1 VVVSSK
7 STLRMIRRKRHK
19 KPGGSRHSKSFIA
32 MIRRKKLKRPVK
44 RALTV
49 IIFILLMILF
59 LPLIRS
65 LFDTTDEVYTGS
77 TRVHRFRDLNEVH
90 LRYARMYGISPIAS
104 KKVFEQK
111 VKVLTDENKLV
122 RISDTKYYSINNL
135 SHSHPYLVPRAKK
148 ILDLIGERFRKKLRE
163 NNLDD
168 YQYRITSLL
177 RTQESQRLL
186 SFSNVN
192 AASKSAHL
200 YGTTFDIT
208 YRSLSKKSFFG
219 IKRAVHDGAAIRLL
233 SETIR
238 ELQQE
243 RRLLVITERK
253 EACFHITIR

>member
-1 VVVSSK
+1 VAVPSESFF
-7 STLRMIRRKRHK
+7 SMIRRKRLK
-19 KPGGSRHSKSFIA
+19 KK
-32 MIRRKKLKRPVK
+32 VK
-44 RALTV
+44 RCLVA
-49 IIFILLMILF
+49 FGFFLLLIVF
-59 LPLIRS
+59 FPLIRS
-65 LFDTTDEVYTGS
+65 MFDSPDEVSTGT

-104 KKVFEQK
+104 QKVIEQK
-111 VKVLTDENKLV
+111 VKILIGENKLV
-122 RISDTKYYSINNL
+122 RISDSKYYTVNKL

-148 ILDLIGERFRKKLRE
+148 MLDLIGERFRKKLQE

-177 RTQESQRLL
+177 RTQESQRML

-208 YRSLSKKSFFG
+208 YRSLSKRSLLGVK
-219 IKRAVHDGAAIRLL
+219 KTAHDGTAIRLL
-233 SETIR
+233 SEVIR

>member
-1 VVVSSK
+1 
-7 STLRMIRRKRHK
+7 
-19 KPGGSRHSKSFIA
+19 
-32 MIRRKKLKRPVK
+32 
-44 RALTV
+44 
-49 IIFILLMILF
+49 
-59 LPLIRS
+59 
-65 LFDTTDEVYTGS
+65 
-77 TRVHRFRDLNEVH
+77 VH

-104 KKVFEQK
+104 QKVFEQK
-111 VKVLTDENKLV
+111 VKILIGENKLV
-122 RISDTKYYSINNL
+122 KISDSKYYTINKL

-148 ILDLIGERFRKKLRE
+148 MLDLIGERFRKKLQE
-163 NNLDD
+163 NNLDE

-177 RTQESQRLL
+177 RTQESQRML

-208 YRSLSKKSFFG
+208 YRNLSKRSLLGVK
-219 IKRAVHDGAAIRLL
+219 KTVHDGTAIRLL
-233 SETIR
+233 SEVIR

>member
-1 VVVSSK
+1 VAVPSES
-7 STLRMIRRKRHK
+7 L
-19 KPGGSRHSKSFIA
+19 FA
-32 MIRRKKLKRPVK
+32 MIRHKRLKKQVK
-44 RALTV
+44 RNLAAIGL
-49 IIFILLMILF
+49 FLLLILF
-59 LPLIRS
+59 LPFIRS
-65 LFDTTDEVYTGS
+65 LFDPPDEVSTGT

-104 KKVFEQK
+104 QKVLEQK
-111 VKVLTDENKLV
+111 VKILTDDNKLV
-122 RISDTKYYSINNL
+122 KISDTKYYSINKL
-135 SHSHPYLVPRAKK
+135 SHSHPYLVPKAKK
-148 ILDLIGERFRKKLRE
+148 LLDLIGERFRKKLQE

-177 RTQESQRLL
+177 RTQESQRRL

-208 YRSLSKKSFFG
+208 YRSLSKRSLLGVKKTSY
-219 IKRAVHDGAAIRLL
+219 DGAAIRLL
-233 SETIR
+233 SEVIR

>member
-1 VVVSSK
+1 MKDSDVAVPSESFF
-7 STLRMIRRKRHK
+7 SMMRRKRLK
-19 KPGGSRHSKSFIA
+19 K
-32 MIRRKKLKRPVK
+32 PVK
-44 RALTV
+44 RLFTLFV
-49 IIFILLMILF
+49 CLLLLIIF

-65 LFDTTDEVYTGS
+65 LFDPTDEVYTGS
-77 TRVHRFRDLNEVH
+77 TRVHRFRDLNEIH
-90 LRYARMYGISPIAS
+90 LRYARLYGISPIAS
-104 KKVFEQK
+104 RKVFEQK
-111 VKVLTDENKLV
+111 VKVLTGENKLLK
-122 RISDTKYYSINNL
+122 ISDSKYYTVNKL

-148 ILDLIGERFRKKLRE
+148 LLDLIGERFRKKLKE
-163 NNLDD
+163 HNLDD
-168 YQYRITSLL
+168 YQYKITSLL
-177 RTQESQRLL
+177 RTQESQRSL

-208 YRSLSKKSFFG
+208 YKSLSKRSLLGK
-219 IKRAVHDGAAIRLL
+219 KTVRDGAAIRLL

>member
-1 VVVSSK
+1 MKDSDVAVPSESFF
-7 STLRMIRRKRHK
+7 SMMRRKRLK
-19 KPGGSRHSKSFIA
+19 K
-32 MIRRKKLKRPVK
+32 PVK
-44 RALTV
+44 RLFTLFV
-49 IIFILLMILF
+49 LFFLLIIF

-65 LFDTTDEVYTGS
+65 LFDTSDEVYTGS
-77 TRVHRFRDLNEVH
+77 TRVHRFRDLNEIH
-90 LRYARMYGISPIAS
+90 LRYARLYGISPIAS
-104 KKVFEQK
+104 RKVFEQK
-111 VKVLTDENKLV
+111 VKVLTGENKLLK
-122 RISDTKYYSINNL
+122 INDSKYYTIDKL

-148 ILDLIGERFRKKLRE
+148 LLDLIGERFRKKLKE
-163 NNLDD
+163 HNLDD
-168 YQYRITSLL
+168 YQYKITSLL
-177 RTQESQRLL
+177 RTQESQRSL

-208 YRSLSKKSFFG
+208 YKNLSKRSLLGKKNV
-219 IKRAVHDGAAIRLL
+219 RDGAAIRIL

>member
-1 VVVSSK
+1 
-7 STLRMIRRKRHK
+7 MIRRKRLK
-19 KPGGSRHSKSFIA
+19 K
-32 MIRRKKLKRPVK
+32 PVK
-44 RALTV
+44 RYLAAFV
-49 IIFILLMILF
+49 LLL
-59 LPLIRS
+59 S
-65 LFDTTDEVYTGS
+65 LFIFYPYISGLFDSRDEVYTGS
-77 TRVHRFRDLNEVH
+77 TRVHRFRDLNESH
-90 LRYARMYGISPIAS
+90 LRYARVYGISPIAS
-104 KKVFEQK
+104 RNAFEQK
-111 VKVLTDENKLV
+111 VNGLVDKNKLV
-122 RISDTKYYSINNL
+122 KINDSKYYSINKL
-135 SHSHPYLVPRAKK
+135 SHSHPYLVPRAR
-148 ILDLIGERFRKKLRE
+148 ILLDLIGERFRKKLRE
-163 NNLDD
+163 KNLDD
-168 YQYRITSLL
+168 YQFRITSML

>member
-1 VVVSSK
+1 MKDSDVAVPSESFF
-7 STLRMIRRKRHK
+7 SMMRRKRLK
-19 KPGGSRHSKSFIA
+19 K
-32 MIRRKKLKRPVK
+32 PVK
-44 RALTV
+44 RLFTLFV
-49 IIFILLMILF
+49 LFLLLIIF

-65 LFDTTDEVYTGS
+65 LFDTSDEVYTGS
-77 TRVHRFRDLNEVH
+77 TRVHRFRDLNEIH
-90 LRYARMYGISPIAS
+90 LRYARLYGISPIAS
-104 KKVFEQK
+104 RKVFEQK
-111 VKVLTDENKLV
+111 VKVLTSENRLLK
-122 RISDTKYYSINNL
+122 ISDSKYYTVNKL

-148 ILDLIGERFRKKLRE
+148 LLDLIGERFRKKLKE
-163 NNLDD
+163 HNLDD
-168 YQYRITSLL
+168 YQYKITSLI
-177 RTQESQRLL
+177 RTQESQRSL

-208 YRSLSKKSFFG
+208 YKSLSKKSMLG
-219 IKRAVHDGAAIRLL
+219 KKTVRDGAAIRLL

>member
-1 VVVSSK
+1 
-7 STLRMIRRKRHK
+7 MIQRKRYK
-19 KPGGSRHSKSFIA
+19 KPGGSGHSKSFIT
-32 MIRRKKLKRPVK
+32 MFRRKKLKRPVK
-44 RALTV
+44 RLFTAIL
-49 IIFILLMILF
+49 FILLIILF
-59 LPLIRS
+59 LPFIRS
-65 LFDTTDEVYTGS
+65 LFDTPDEVFTGS

-104 KKVFEQK
+104 QK
-111 VKVLTDENKLV
+111 ALELKIKDLTNENRLVK
-122 RISDTKYYSINNL
+122 ISDTKYYTVNKL

-148 ILDLIGERFRKKLRE
+148 MLDLIGERFRKKLQE
-163 NNLDD
+163 HNLDD

-219 IKRAVHDGAAIRLL
+219 IKKAFQDGAAIRLL

>member
-1 VVVSSK
+1 VAVTSESFF
-7 STLRMIRRKRHK
+7 SMIRRKRLK
-19 KPGGSRHSKSFIA
+19 KK
-32 MIRRKKLKRPVK
+32 VK
-44 RALTV
+44 RCLVA
-49 IIFILLMILF
+49 FGFFLLLIVF
-59 LPLIRS
+59 FPLIRS
-65 LFDTTDEVYTGS
+65 MFDSPDEVSTGT

-104 KKVFEQK
+104 QKVIEQK
-111 VKVLTDENKLV
+111 VKILIGENKLV
-122 RISDTKYYSINNL
+122 RISDSKYYTVNKL

-148 ILDLIGERFRKKLRE
+148 MLDLIGERFRKKLQE

-177 RTQESQRLL
+177 RTQESQRML

-208 YRSLSKKSFFG
+208 YRSLSKRSLLGVK
-219 IKRAVHDGAAIRLL
+219 KTAHDGTAIRLL
-233 SETIR
+233 SEVIR

>member
-1 VVVSSK
+1 MKDSDVAVPSESFF
-7 STLRMIRRKRHK
+7 SMMRRKRLK
-19 KPGGSRHSKSFIA
+19 K
-32 MIRRKKLKRPVK
+32 PVK
-44 RALTV
+44 RLFTLFV
-49 IIFILLMILF
+49 LFLLLIIF

-65 LFDTTDEVYTGS
+65 LFDTSDEVYTGS
-77 TRVHRFRDLNEVH
+77 TRVHRFRDLNEIH
-90 LRYARMYGISPIAS
+90 LRYARLYGISPIAS
-104 KKVFEQK
+104 RKVFEQK
-111 VKVLTDENKLV
+111 VKVLTSENRLLK
-122 RISDTKYYSINNL
+122 ISDSKYYTVNKL

-148 ILDLIGERFRKKLRE
+148 LLDLIGERFRKKLKE
-163 NNLDD
+163 HNLDD
-168 YQYRITSLL
+168 YQYKITSLL
-177 RTQESQRLL
+177 RTQESQRSL

-208 YRSLSKKSFFG
+208 YKNLSKRSLLGKKNV
-219 IKRAVHDGAAIRLL
+219 RDGAAIRIL